1 MRSAKSSSFDEFYAE
16 VEAEAQAEGAE
27 AVRDL
32 RAKELK
38 YELINALTTRRREL
52 NLTQENLAERSGVAQ
67 TEISR
72 IERGR
77 KSPTMDTFS
86 RLASALLLELW
97 PAASRGPRVLGV
109 SSASRARLMLAR
121 RQAVKPAARRVLASK
136 RSRFPAAAKR
146 SVGLG
151 ELTRETKRRVNPS
164 RDTSVK
170 TRKGKGRTET

>member
-1 MRSAKSSSFDEFYAE
+1 MRSANNSSFDEFYAE
-16 VEAEAQAEGAE
+16 LEAEAEAEGAE
-27 AVRDL
+27 AIRDL

-86 RLASALLLELW
+86 RLASALLLELR
-97 PAASRGPRVLGV
+97 PAVSRGPRVRGI
-109 SSASRARLMLAR
+109 SSATRAGFVLAQ
-121 RQAVKPAARRVLASK
+121 RQSAKPAAMRVLTSK
-136 RSRFPAAAKR
+136 SSRFPAAAKR

-151 ELTRETKRRVNPS
+151 ELTRNTNRRAIPTRAS
-164 RDTSVK
+164 SPK
-170 TRKGKGRTET
+170 TPKGRGRTET